1 MTVVSDHDLIS
12 FLPFPVELLPFK
24 LDVDAHDLE
33 DQAHLCPKDQLL
45 CHVNLFALTLT
56 IQTVAVQRRTRWKTV
71 RSSSK
76 PWPPFLSSS
85 LWSYLGFDL
94 CDSDNHRYGSSGPSL
109 PNIKVNCCH
118 LNVHD

>member
-45 CHVNLFALTLT
+45 CHVNLFALMLT
-56 IQTVAVQRRTRWKTV
+56 IQNGGRAEKNRVEDSWVKAVASLLVFLTLVVPGVQ
-71 RSSSK
+71 
-76 PWPPFLSSS
+76 
-85 LWSYLGFDL
+85 
-94 CDSDNHRYGSSGPSL
+94 PS
-109 PNIKVNCCH
+109 
-118 LNVHD
+118 